1 MSGNAPQL
9 PIGESRAERP
19 IFAAANYEL
28 LDFGGG
34 RKLERFGPI
43 ILDRPCAEPAAR
55 IEPQTLLWPTA
66 TARFELDADAGGPQR
81 GRWIPVA
88 VLREKWT
95 VACVPLRME
104 LKPTEYGHVGLFP
117 EQIENWQ
124 WTADTI
130 RTQAAG
136 TGLQGSLGACKILNL
151 FAHTGGSTLAA
162 AAAGAEVVHVDSARG
177 IVAWARRNA
186 ELSGLTAAPIRWI
199 VEDAARF
206 VRRELARG
214 NRYDAVILDPPSY
227 GHGPAGQSWKL
238 DRDLAGLL
246 RDCAE
251 LTAGCRQFMLLTCH
265 SAGITHTVASRLL
278 ANALQEPLVESCEL
292 SLTATD
298 GRRLPSGVAARWSK
312 QES

>member
-1 MSGNAPQL
+1 MTGQAPQL
-9 PIGESRAERP
+9 PISEFTAERLT
-19 IFAAANYEL
+19 FAAADYGL

-34 RKLERFGPI
+34 RKLERFGRVV
-43 ILDRPCAEPAAR
+43 LDRPCAEPAA
-55 IEPQTLLWPTA
+55 ESQPQTDLWPAA
-66 TARFELDADAGGPQR
+66 TARFELDADACGAQR
-81 GRWIPVA
+81 GRWIPAA
-88 VLREKWT
+88 VFPERWA
-95 VACVPLRME
+95 VACGPLHME
-104 LKPTEYGHVGLFP
+104 LKPTEFGHLGLFP

-130 RTQAAG
+130 RARAAG
-136 TGLQGSLGACKILNL
+136 VGPLGSPGACKILNL

-186 ELSGLTAAPIRWI
+186 ELSGLAAAPIRWI

-238 DRDLAGLL
+238 NRDLADLL

-251 LTAGCRQFMLLTCH
+251 VTAGRRQFMVLTCH
-265 SAGITHTVASRLL
+265 SAGITPTVAARLL
-278 ANALQEPLVESCEL
+278 AAVLQVPRVESCEL

-298 GRRLPSGVAARWSK
+298 GRRLPAGVAARWSK
-312 QES
+312 HED